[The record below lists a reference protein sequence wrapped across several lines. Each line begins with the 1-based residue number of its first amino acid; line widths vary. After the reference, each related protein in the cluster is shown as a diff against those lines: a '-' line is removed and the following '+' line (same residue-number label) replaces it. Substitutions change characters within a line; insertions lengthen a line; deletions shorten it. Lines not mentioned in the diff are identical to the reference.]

1 MTPLFESPAW
11 LHGLVLAIVSGCI
24 LVLVVGDWLL
34 GLVGRG
40 GLCGCGL
47 MCVCTIGVA
56 VFGFL
61 PLEYL
66 RWCCLVVGCGLDCI
80 FVVLREYYSVGS
92 DYCTYYQ

>member
-11 LHGLVLAIVSGCI
+11 FRGLVLAIVSGCI

-47 MCVCTIGVA
+47 MCVRSAWLCLDFYRWIL
-56 VFGFL
+56 FGGGL
-61 PLEYL
+61 WLGLYL
-66 RWCCLVVGCGLDCI
+66 CC
-80 FVVLREYYSVGS
+80 FA
-92 DYCTYYQ
+92 